1 MTLLRSEYTLV
12 GQSTYNGNRIFF
24 LRTVILLSSGKKIKL
39 KKAATTATTKNSN
52 ISAVKGMYKLDL

>member
-39 KKAATTATTKNSN
+39 KKAATTKNSN